1 MNLFARALGGW
12 LSDRIGARRG
22 IDGRATLLGLLLL
35 CEGFA
40 LVAFSRAGVIPL
52 AIAALIAVGLF
63 VKMANGATYGVV
75 PFVSRRALGSV
86 AGIVGAGGNAG
97 AVAMGFLFRTEG
109 VAPEQAF
116 LWLGAVVAFASM
128 AAFVVS
134 LLATDEERGTERPSA
149 EPAA

>member
-1 MNLFARALGGW
+1 
-12 LSDRIGARRG
+12 
-22 IDGRATLLGLLLL
+22 L

-40 LVAFSRAGVIPL
+40 LVASSRASVLPL

-63 VKMANGATYGVV
+63 VKMANGAAYGVV

-86 AGIVGAGGNAG
+86 AGIVGSGGNAG
-97 AVAMGFLFRTEG
+97 AVAMGFLFRAEG

-134 LLATDEERGTERPSA
+134 LLATDEERGTARPSA
-149 EPAA
+149 ETAA